1 MKFQFQSNPTEL
13 SYKPTLFTDAI
24 KVLVTINF
32 CIFVLQSIAGAEN
45 LFFPLFGLVPK
56 LVWSELMI
64 WQPFTYMF
72 FHGGIWHVLI
82 NMFVLWMFGN
92 ELERL
97 WGKKFFLNY
106 YFTTG
111 VGAGLITMIF
121 GFNSMTPVVGA
132 SGAVYGVL
140 LAYGVIYP
148 NRQVYLYGLIPIK
161 SIWFVIGI
169 GVIAFFSSFNNFT
182 NISHL
187 THLFGMIIGYVY
199 LKRPVHFRTLWF
211 SISKKVLEY
220 KIQKQEIKLSHSI
233 ETERDLNS
241 ILDKINRESFKS
253 LTQEGFIFIIFSKS
267 SWLASKN
274 GFSPKTLKFVFVT
287 TLFSIYRFILLFLA

>member
-32 CIFVLQSIAGAEN
+32 CIFVLQSIARAEN

-111 VGAGLITMIF
+111 VGAGLVTMIF
-121 GFNSMTPVVGA
+121 GLNSMTPIVGA

-161 SIWFVIGI
+161 SIWFVIGV
-169 GVIAFFSSFNNFT
+169 GVIAFLSSFNEMSQ
-182 NISHL
+182 ISHL
-187 THLFGMIIGYVY
+187 THLSGMIIGYLL
-199 LKRPVHFRTLWF
+199 LKKPVRWKTLWF
-211 SISKKVLEY
+211 SISKRVMEYKVQKEEKKVLQQHV
-220 KIQKQEIKLSHSI
+220 I
-233 ETERDLNS
+233 ERDVDQ
-241 ILDKINRESFKS
+241 ILDKINREGFNS
-253 LTQEGFIFIIFSKS
+253 LSEEEQDRLYKGSRS
-267 SWLASKN
+267 LSKN
-274 GFSPKTLKFVFVT
+274 KKKD
-287 TLFSIYRFILLFLA
+287 

>member
-32 CIFVLQSIAGAEN
+32 CIFVLQSIARAEN

-97 WGKKFFLNY
+97 WGKQFFLNY

-111 VGAGLITMIF
+111 VGAGLVTMIF
-121 GFNSMTPVVGA
+121 GLNSMTPIVGA

-161 SIWFVIGI
+161 SIWFVIGV
-169 GVIAFFSSFNNFT
+169 GAIAFLSSFNEMSQ
-182 NISHL
+182 ISHL
-187 THLFGMIIGYVY
+187 THLSGMIIGYLL
-199 LKRPVHFRTLWF
+199 LKKPVRWKTLWF
-211 SISKKVLEY
+211 SISKRVMEYKVQKEEKKVLQQHV
-220 KIQKQEIKLSHSI
+220 I
-233 ETERDLNS
+233 ERDVDQ
-241 ILDKINRESFKS
+241 ILDKINREGFNS
-253 LTQEGFIFIIFSKS
+253 LSEEEQDRLYKGSRS
-267 SWLASKN
+267 LSKN
-274 GFSPKTLKFVFVT
+274 KKKD
-287 TLFSIYRFILLFLA
+287 